1 MNLHELTYIC
11 NPETTLFDRITALAF
26 IDELNEL
33 AQNMFDTVPDMLP
46 DFQTAVGFWLCGLAR
61 ALICDVRGLSDG
73 ELDTVQ
79 DAIEFKLRST
89 DDPTCRDE
97 LQTSLQTIT
106 DEITR
111 RYVCPNC
118 GEDSRWGEHMILI
131 PAVRY
136 GDHPEPADVF
146 CSCEDEY
153 GWEN

>member
-111 RYVCPNC
+111 RYVCPN
-118 GEDSRWGEHMILI
+118 
-131 PAVRY
+131 
-136 GDHPEPADVF
+136 
-146 CSCEDEY
+146 
-153 GWEN
+153 